1 MVLAGLGKNHLHRK
15 KLKLPNCTK
24 TYSWPSTWLIFL
36 RTFLTGVSIA
46 VGQSSQNYFAVQLD
60 IWKFNTT
67 AKDLWGN
74 NVGIA
79 DNMPFENGSQIQV
92 LPAPETFLEA
102 TTDPTDTD
110 HPSVSNCVFYVLG
123 NALLQRLFM

>member
-1 MVLAGLGKNHLHRK
+1 M
-15 KLKLPNCTK
+15 
-24 TYSWPSTWLIFL
+24 
-36 RTFLTGVSIA
+36 SIA

-92 LPAPETFLEA
+92 LPVV
-102 TTDPTDTD
+102 
-110 HPSVSNCVFYVLG
+110 VSGC
-123 NALLQRLFM
+123 